1 VVPGW
6 IFTISG
12 SNDEAI
18 MCTTFVCPFETGA
31 VDWTAGWDEGAAGS
45 GEDDDGAVHPQM
57 IAIPTRRISRRTE
70 NFLIRDM
77 IGGSPVILFLSR
89 TGYRPVHGN
98 RS

>member
-1 VVPGW
+1 VHNFCLPVR
-6 IFTISG
+6 
-12 SNDEAI
+12 DR
-18 MCTTFVCPFETGA
+18 A

-77 IGGSPVILFLSR
+77 IGGSPVILFFHVQD
-89 TGYRPVHGN
+89 TGRFTVIGLDDDGIGDTV
-98 RS
+98 